1 MLDEK
6 CMKTLGIDATFVGSG
21 GAINHLK
28 NILKNSK
35 SSEISFRT
43 IHVWAPSWVLKLLPD
58 KPHLIKNTNIY
69 LNGPKFIK
77 LIWCIFFMKKNLTA
91 ARVDILYV
99 LNGINFSRFKDFVGI
114 SQNLL
119 PFVSGQILR
128 FKKKPF
134 FMFKLFLIKYLQI
147 VSYKKSLGFIF
158 LTSFTQEIFEELA
171 NKNRSS
177 IVIPHAVNIISNI
190 SKKRISSNLSIGYI
204 SPIDIYKNHLNVVHA
219 VFLYNQNHLNKI
231 SLHIVGGFGSGY
243 KKVINFV
250 KRNKMEKYIFFYG
263 DVPSYQVD
271 KIQSKMNIMIFASSC
286 ENFPI
291 SILESMAL
299 KLPLLCSNIRPMPD
313 ILGKHAIY
321 FNPDD
326 IDSIYRAFLICD
338 DKKLLIRNAEESYKT
353 ALKYNWEFVADKTF
367 CYLHN
372 IKRNKI

>member
-1 MLDEK
+1 
-6 CMKTLGIDATFVGSG
+6 
-21 GAINHLK
+21 
-28 NILKNSK
+28 
-35 SSEISFRT
+35 
-43 IHVWAPSWVLKLLPD
+43 
-58 KPHLIKNTNIY
+58 
-69 LNGPKFIK
+69 
-77 LIWCIFFMKKNLTA
+77 
-91 ARVDILYV
+91 
-99 LNGINFSRFKDFVGI
+99 
-114 SQNLL
+114 
-119 PFVSGQILR
+119 
-128 FKKKPF
+128 
-134 FMFKLFLIKYLQI
+134 
-147 VSYKKSLGFIF
+147 
-158 LTSFTQEIFEELA
+158 
-171 NKNRSS
+171 
-177 IVIPHAVNIISNI
+177 
-190 SKKRISSNLSIGYI
+190 
-204 SPIDIYKNHLNVVHA
+204 
-219 VFLYNQNHLNKI
+219 
-231 SLHIVGGFGSGY
+231 
-243 KKVINFV
+243 
-250 KRNKMEKYIFFYG
+250 MEKYIFFYG